1 MGILED
7 ALPVAELY
15 PIPFETLVSRLDR
28 ELQECKALYEMPRRE
43 WWTPDPDRDVSM
55 VHLGKRIATPAGPAS
70 GPHTQLAQNLVLS
83 FLGGGRFMELKTVQV
98 NDALEIP
105 RPCIFVPHIGYNVE
119 WSQELRVPQSA
130 GEYVKGWMLLHM
142 LCSELGPGLWPAVD
156 TTFDVSLGY
165 DLAGI
170 QTPKVRAYLDAMRD
184 AGDWIEA
191 YRKELP
197 ASLKKWADVAMPNQV
212 SNSITLST
220 FHGCPAEEIEA
231 IAAQTLDWG
240 WHTVVKLNPTLL
252 GYDRVRGM
260 LDTMG
265 YDFVS
270 LEPSAFEKDLQWSQL
285 MEMVPRLQAKAEAK
299 GLGLGFKLT
308 NTLVCHSPRTPF
320 YPEAGGQGEMY
331 LSGPPLHVI
340 STVLAARLR
349 DAVGVHVP
357 LTFSAGVDRENFPR
371 CVGGGLGPVTSC
383 SDLLK
388 GRGYGRMTKYVRSLE
403 KEMASHEA
411 RDLSG
416 FRLALSPGGED
427 SFQAAAAHLSEV
439 ASGIVQ
445 DSRYHDVSN
454 AKAPKKVGTVL
465 ELLDCLTCDKC
476 IPVCPN
482 NANFGLD
489 VPPGEHATS
498 LIRWNEQG
506 LEREEGAT
514 LIVSKRHQIG
524 TIADVCNDCGQCDP
538 WCPEDGGPYLV
549 KANLFLSRQAY
560 EEHPERHGFWLS
572 KDRNRIEW
580 RRADGQHF
588 ALQRG
593 EEGDRLELAGGSLLL
608 KEEKVLSR
616 TGSGEVDTQ
625 VLQTL
630 RLYLEAFVQEERP
643 SWLPPIV

>member
-1 MGILED
+1 
-7 ALPVAELY
+7 
-15 PIPFETLVSRLDR
+15 
-28 ELQECKALYEMPRRE
+28 
-43 WWTPDPDRDVSM
+43 
-55 VHLGKRIATPAGPAS
+55 
-70 GPHTQLAQNLVLS
+70 
-83 FLGGGRFMELKTVQV
+83 
-98 NDALEIP
+98 
-105 RPCIFVPHIGYNVE
+105 
-119 WSQELRVPQSA
+119 
-130 GEYVKGWMLLHM
+130 
-142 LCSELGPGLWPAVD
+142 
-156 TTFDVSLGY
+156 
-165 DLAGI
+165 
-170 QTPKVRAYLDAMRD
+170 
-184 AGDWIEA
+184 
-191 YRKELP
+191 
-197 ASLKKWADVAMPNQV
+197 
-212 SNSITLST
+212 
-220 FHGCPAEEIEA
+220 
-231 IAAQTLDWG
+231 
-240 WHTVVKLNPTLL
+240 
-252 GYDRVRGM
+252 
-260 LDTMG
+260 
-265 YDFVS
+265 
-270 LEPSAFEKDLQWSQL
+270 
-285 MEMVPRLQAKAEAK
+285 
-299 GLGLGFKLT
+299 
-308 NTLVCHSPRTPF
+308 
-320 YPEAGGQGEMY
+320 MY

-340 STVLAARLR
+340 STVLAAQLR
-349 DAVGVHVP
+349 DAVGAHVP

-416 FRLALSPGGED
+416 LRLALSPGAED

-454 AKAPKKVGTVL
+454 TKAPKKVGTVL

-498 LIRWNEQG
+498 LLRWNEQG
-506 LEREEGAT
+506 IEREEGAT

-549 KANLFLSRQAY
+549 KANLFLNRQAY

-588 ALQRG
+588 ALQRV

-608 KEEKVLSR
+608 KEEEVLSR

-630 RLYLEAFVQEERP
+630 RLYLEAFAQEERP
-643 SWLPPIV
+643 SWLPPMP